1 MINFW
6 SALQQLT
13 MAAITFFL
21 RGFGAMELLA
31 TPNGLGCTYA
41 QASGQSARIR
51 AKSERARTGPW
62 EFKKD
67 C

>member
-1 MINFW
+1 
-6 SALQQLT
+6 